1 MSPYNIIKPIYSTL
15 VIVLTLFFYSPSASA
30 FDIFLGT
37 AEPGTFSN
45 FSGRMIER
53 IIKKQVKGI
62 NCKVIPGSGD
72 IHNLTNLQQGS
83 LDIALIDSRMLYD
96 AINKTGYFQFLAIN
110 YKNICLLAPLYDV
123 PITLIVDQNTG
134 IKKLGDLK
142 GKRINAG
149 GPLSPQN
156 LLFETISTAK
166 SWSKKDFKLVAEIS
180 ESQSQDTMAFCHGDI
195 DAMLHIGI
203 HPAPAVQQLFKL
215 CNAGMADM
223 NDSDID
229 KLISRHPAFSSFT
242 IPSGTYPD
250 QTTNINT
257 LGTQTLLV
265 ASQDLDK
272 ETVYK
277 ILYAISSNQKMLS
290 TAHPALSLQK
300 PDIAKTK
307 SMGIKLHAGAVKYFN
322 RP

>member
-1 MSPYNIIKPIYSTL
+1 MSPYNTIKPIYSTL

-30 FDIFLGT
+30 FDILLGT
-37 AEPGTFSN
+37 AEPGTFSH
-45 FSGRMIER
+45 FSGRLIER
-53 IIKKQVKGI
+53 TIKKQVKGI

-110 YKNICLLAPLYDV
+110 YKNIRLLAPLYDV
-123 PITLIVDQNTG
+123 PITLIVGQNTG

-149 GPLSPQN
+149 APLSLQN

-166 SWSKKDFKLVAEIS
+166 NWSKKDFKLVTEIS
-180 ESQSQDTMAFCHGDI
+180 DSQSQDTMAFCHGI
-195 DAMLHIGI
+195 VDAMIHIGI
-203 HPAPAVQQLFKL
+203 HPSPPLQQLFNL

-223 NDSDID
+223 DDPDID
-229 KLISRHPAFSSFT
+229 KLVLRHPAFSKFT
-242 IPSGTYPD
+242 IPSGTYTG
-250 QTTNINT
+250 QTTDITT

-265 ASQDLDK
+265 ASRDLDE
-272 ETVYK
+272 ETVYNV
-277 ILYAISSNQKMLS
+277 LDALFSNQKRLS
-290 TAHPALSLQK
+290 NAHPALSLQK
-300 PDIAKTK
+300 PDITK
-307 SMGIKLHAGAVKYFN
+307 INRMGINLHAGAVKYFSIK
-322 RP
+322 